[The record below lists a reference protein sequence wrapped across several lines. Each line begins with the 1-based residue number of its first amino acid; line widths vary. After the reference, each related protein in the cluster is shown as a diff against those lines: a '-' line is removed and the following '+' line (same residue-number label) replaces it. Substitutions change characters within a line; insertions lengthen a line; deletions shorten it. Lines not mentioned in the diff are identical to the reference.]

1 MIVANVA
8 TLSDLGSVSPPV
20 GNPPA
25 PRTAEY
31 APRHTEKIEQQQK
44 AGQERTEGQVDPA
57 ALQKAVEQLQAT
69 ANMVDVRLQFKVDDA
84 SGIVQ
89 VIVTN
94 RDTEEVIREI
104 PSSDV
109 LKAAARLREVIG
121 LLIDTTA

>member
-1 MIVANVA
+1 
-8 TLSDLGSVSPPV
+8 
-20 GNPPA
+20 
-25 PRTAEY
+25 
-31 APRHTEKIEQQQK
+31 
-44 AGQERTEGQVDPA
+44 
-57 ALQKAVEQLQAT
+57 
-69 ANMVDVRLQFKVDDA
+69 MVDVRLQFKVDDA